1 MAPTPWRILAA
12 LLLLAAATP
21 AAGATRRI
29 FSYDPA
35 NEATR
40 TSAGALT
47 FEFNQKLMSTRLL
60 RIRATEGPAT
70 AELKPAPPEVLGR
83 GGLSPLIGPTAIER
97 DLYEI
102 EPAEDGAAMI
112 SAFCPGARR
121 AWLAFGR
128 LKASQNL
135 TIHVLGADAPGRARL
150 CRTLQFAFH
159 GEWRLPPGPAKDP
172 DRLPEP
178 HFPY

>member
-1 MAPTPWRILAA
+1 
-12 LLLLAAATP
+12 
-21 AAGATRRI
+21 
-29 FSYDPA
+29 
-35 NEATR
+35 
-40 TSAGALT
+40 
-47 FEFNQKLMSTRLL
+47 LMSTKLL
-60 RIRATEGPAT
+60 RIRATEGQAT
-70 AELKPAPPEVLGR
+70 AELKAAPQDVVGR
-83 GGLSPLIGPTAIER
+83 GGLSPLIGSQAIER

-102 EPAEDGAAMI
+102 QPAEDGSAMI

-135 TIHVLGADAPGRARL
+135 TVHVLGADAGGRARL
-150 CRTLQFAFH
+150 CRTLEFAFH